1 MFWQK
6 TLFSLLFLI
15 TATAA
20 RAELSPAAQQR
31 LNANLQTL
39 IATQEARVAVTV
51 IDLQSERQISFNGST
66 PLPAASVVKLP
77 VMAAAFSLA
86 EEGKLDLQQ
95 RLTFQESDK
104 LEGAGVLRWMK
115 AGQSY
120 TLWNLIRLMITLSDN
135 TATRLVVNALGIP
148 EIAAYLKKNGLS
160 QTRISD
166 PTMLVEPPSDHNNL
180 TSTDDMAKLLVQI
193 YNRRGFS
200 AESAKQMI
208 FWLNYQRYRW
218 GIWRG
223 VPAGTYVANKTGNLT
238 GILNDVGLVYSP
250 KGVYALAVMTEGF
263 PNNTKARLFI
273 NEVSRIVYEG
283 YTGKKVLRAKATAS
297 KSKKATKRRLPR
309 LPSGRSRPRSGR
321 SGPVSDRT

>member
-1 MFWQK
+1 MFWRKNLILLLLFLSATVAQGELNPTGQK
-6 TLFSLLFLI
+6 TLS
-15 TATAA
+15 
-20 RAELSPAAQQR
+20 EK
-31 LNANLQTL
+31 LQKL

-51 IDLQSERQISFNGST
+51 IDLKSERQISFNGST

-77 VMAAAFSLA
+77 VMAAAFHLA
-86 EEGKLDLQQ
+86 DQGNLDLQQ
-95 RLTFQESDK
+95 RLTVLDSDK

-135 TATRLVVNALGIP
+135 TATRLVVNALGMQ
-148 EIAAYLKKNGLS
+148 ELAAYLKGIGLA

-166 PTMLVEPPSDHNNL
+166 PTMLVEPPADNNNL

-200 AESAKQMI
+200 TKSAKQMI

-223 VPAGTYVANKTGNLT
+223 VPSGTYVANKTGNLT

-263 PNNTKARLFI
+263 ASNTRARLFI

-283 YTGKKVLRAKATAS
+283 YTGEKVLRAKPTAT
-297 KSKKATKRRLPR
+297 KKKKKITKRR
-309 LPSGRSRPRSGR
+309 
-321 SGPVSDRT
+321 